1 MLNGEKNRIV
11 AEVFLA
17 VEENNN
23 GKDSHK
29 KTTKKKRQDKKPLCY
44 QGRHQVDGYLEFRI
58 ALIHPH
64 PRLPAPSLAMAG
76 NLCKNRVASRLSN
89 SVAASNCRTPL
100 RLERKRHIT
109 SNQHGCSREG
119 PFTETPPGENFL
131 SQKNGSFSS
140 QHKSVSP
147 DQHWLCILLF

>member
-23 GKDSHK
+23 GKDSRK

-76 NLCKNRVASRLSN
+76 NL
-89 SVAASNCRTPL
+89 
-100 RLERKRHIT
+100 
-109 SNQHGCSREG
+109 
-119 PFTETPPGENFL
+119 
-131 SQKNGSFSS
+131 
-140 QHKSVSP
+140 
-147 DQHWLCILLF
+147 